1 MSFSIVSTL
10 YFSNYRAIVYR
21 GIRSFQGE
29 ASGNIT
35 SCYIYIVACTN
46 NTIQSCAT
54 RFNDSSQVKSLTTF
68 KSISI
73 SGFFEYGPSDF
84 IFPNGVDTSIT
95 PLHPSEFSYEKIN
108 FFWSMKFLKISL
120 KKERSNLLSFG
131 LFGRNF

>member
-1 MSFSIVSTL
+1 MIIFDFL
-10 YFSNYRAIVYR
+10 QNYRAVVYQ

-35 SCYIYIVACTN
+35 SCYIVACTD

-54 RFNDSSQVKSLTTF
+54 RFNDSSQVKSSTTF

-73 SGFFEYGPSDF
+73 SGIFKYGPSDF

-95 PLHPSEFSYEKIN
+95 PLHPSEFSYEKITLIG
-108 FFWSMKFLKISL
+108 SKFLKISL
-120 KKERSNLLSFG
+120 RKERSNLLSFG
-131 LFGRNF
+131 IFGRNF